1 MNESEK
7 GFVISLS
14 EYREHDAM
22 IHFLGEGH
30 GLMRLVL
37 PGYYRSKSKQ
47 HALGLQWS
55 YVEYQFR
62 YKENSLNRIISG
74 ELLEANL
81 MYRQDFEWLS
91 FMTFVSELLVRTYD
105 FGYHKN
111 IFERFKNIV
120 QNKVDVLVVIGLI
133 KLLIDIHGFTPNTD
147 ACVVC
152 RSKKI
157 DSFSVEH
164 GGFLC
169 QEHSTRK
176 NDKLTLV
183 LIYQVFHELELSSCD
198 EKTQYD
204 ILNILVS
211 YFEFHGDYRFN
222 SWQFIYNNGR

>member
-7 GFVISLS
+7 GFIISLS

-22 IHFLGEGH
+22 IHFLGEEH

-55 YVEYQFR
+55 YVDYQFR

-74 ELLEANL
+74 ELLEAYL

-91 FMTFVSELLVRTYD
+91 FMTFVSELLVRSYD
-105 FGYHKN
+105 FGHHD
-111 IFERFKNIV
+111 ELFKHFKKIV
-120 QNKVDVLVVIGLI
+120 QNKVSVLAVIDLI
-133 KLLIDIHGFTPNTD
+133 KLLIDIHGFTPVTD
-147 ACVVC
+147 ACVIC
-152 RSKKI
+152 RSPKI
-157 DSFSVEH
+157 DSFSIEQ

-169 QEHSTRK
+169 QEHSSRK
-176 NDKLTLV
+176 NDKLTLI
-183 LIYQVFHELELSSCD
+183 LIYQIFHELELSSSD
-198 EKTQYD
+198 EKTQYEV
-204 ILNILVS
+204 LNILVS
-211 YFEFHGDYRFN
+211 YFEYHGDYRFN